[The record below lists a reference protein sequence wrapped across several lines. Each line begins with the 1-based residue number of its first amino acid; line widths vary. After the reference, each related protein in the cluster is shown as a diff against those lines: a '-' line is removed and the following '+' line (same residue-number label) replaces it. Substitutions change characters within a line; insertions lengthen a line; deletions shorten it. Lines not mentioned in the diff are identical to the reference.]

1 MLNITIRPENIVFLD
16 IETTGF
22 SSEKDKIIQI
32 SAIKTNNLEIID
44 KDSTFVSIK
53 TELPKDIIE
62 LTGITNEDCKNGKT
76 IAKAIKELQQF
87 INGCYICAHNAFF
100 DYDFLS
106 KAGLNTDYSKNWIDT
121 LALSRIAYPEFKEH
135 NLEHLAKELDI
146 HKSTHNAIDDAKSC
160 FDLYKSCIDKLALQ
174 DKNILRT
181 QDVVGNRFKS
191 TLSIP
196 FKQAISTL
204 GSQKK
209 KDFENSELLDEKGLK
224 SLRARNISVFQSKAK
239 EIKKRTSSNNLFD
252 VNEAEDDGNA
262 KKIYKYPDNLE
273 IEEYFKE
280 NGILNRYFDNYE
292 FRSGQLEFAQRIIE
306 SAKNDSILV
315 CEAETGIGKTYS
327 YLITSILF
335 SLLNGE
341 PVGVSSN
348 TNTLIDQ
355 LINKDL
361 PAISDVFDEDILYCS
376 LKGISHYI
384 CLRKFSALLNK
395 FVSGN
400 LVKSEKFD
408 KEVLDLLVLLS
419 FIGKTEYEDIDDL
432 QLNYGGLI
440 KNQFTCESNECFK
453 SKCPFYRKYCYT
465 HGNRE
470 IAASANIVV
479 TNHSMLFNN
488 CAADGAI
495 LPTITTWIVDE
506 AHNCEEW
513 ARHAFTHE
521 ISTNSL
527 RTIVEKSADAGKNK
541 CVLSKAV
548 DVFTRKH
555 SETLF
560 FALIRK
566 GASIGNDLAYKATE
580 LAESM
585 VGLSELLPQNA
596 VINDSEEVWISDDK
610 FVGKNFSEFV
620 QRAHVF
626 LEVAEK
632 QHRVLGDLIN
642 FLEDYGDV
650 STAQAEIT
658 NYRNDI
664 NEAICSL
671 SVITKPKNNTHV
683 ISASIPKKDSNL
695 PYAVSAQPLAIAH
708 AVNKTLLQGCK
719 NVVFTSATLT
729 INNTFINF
737 EDSLGIT
744 ESRSEG
750 KAVEDLKIKSP
761 FNFDENMQVLVLQN
775 MAEPQSKKSK
785 SYATYINSMC
795 DFLSDCIESN
805 GGSCLVLFANIA
817 DMRECFRNVEKRLNG
832 QNLELICQNNN
843 VSKQK
848 IISKFVENEASTLFA
863 TKSFWEG
870 VDAPGD
876 TLRCVIIVKLP
887 FVNISDPLYKKLE
900 EMHRFE
906 AFKKYSLPKAIIQTK
921 QACGRLIRSSNDKG
935 FVVIA
940 DSRVATK
947 GYGVQFLN
955 SLQSENVKKTTIED
969 ALSIIRMA

>member
-1 MLNITIRPENIVFLD
+1 MLDIVIKPENIVFLD

-22 SSEKDKIIQI
+22 SSEKDEIIQI
-32 SAIKTNNLEIID
+32 SALKTKNLEIID
-44 KDSTFVSIK
+44 EYSTFISIER
-53 TELPKDIIE
+53 ELPKHIVE
-62 LTGITNEDCKNGKT
+62 LTGITNDDCRCGKI
-76 IAKAIKELQQF
+76 IAEAIKELQEF
-87 INGCYICAHNAFF
+87 IDCCYICAHNAFF
-100 DYDFLS
+100 DCDFLT
-106 KAGLNTDYSKNWIDT
+106 KAGLNTNYTKKWIDT

-135 NLEHLAKELDI
+135 NLEHLAKRLDI
-146 HKSTHNAIDDAKSC
+146 HKSTHNAIDDVKSC
-160 FDLYKSCIDKLALQ
+160 LELYKSCVNRLALQ
-174 DKNILRT
+174 DKHILRT
-181 QDVVGNRFKS
+181 QDVVANRFKN

-196 FKQAISTL
+196 FMQAINSL
-204 GSQKK
+204 GDQNKE
-209 KDFENSELLDEKGLK
+209 DFEKSIILDEKRLK
-224 SLRARNISVFQSKAK
+224 DLRNKNISSLQSKVK
-239 EIKKRTSSNNLFD
+239 EIKKRASSNNIYD
-252 VNEAEDDGNA
+252 VNEAEDESDT

-273 IEEYFKE
+273 VEEYFKE
-280 NGILNRYFDNYE
+280 NGILNRHFDNYE
-292 FRSGQLEFAQRIIE
+292 FREGQLEFAQRIIQ

-361 PAISDVFDEDILYCS
+361 PAISDVFDVDILYCS

-384 CLRKFSALLNK
+384 CLRKFSSLLNK
-395 FVSGN
+395 YVSGN
-400 LVKSEKFD
+400 VVKD
-408 KEVLDLLVLLS
+408 KKTCNEVLELLVLLS
-419 FIGKTEYEDIDDL
+419 FIGKTEYEDFDDL
-432 QLNYGGLI
+432 QLNYGGLF

-488 CAADGAI
+488 CAAEGAI
-495 LPTITTWIVDE
+495 LPAITTWIVDE

-527 RTIVEKSADAGKNK
+527 KTITEKSANAGKNK
-541 CVLSKAV
+541 CVLSKTV
-548 DVFTRKH
+548 DSFTRHH

-560 FALIRK
+560 FALTRK
-566 GASIGNDLAYKATE
+566 GASIGNELAYKATE
-580 LAESM
+580 LAECM
-585 VGLSELLPQNA
+585 VHLSELLPQTS
-596 VINDSEEVWISDDK
+596 VINDSEEIWISDDK
-610 FVGKNFSEFV
+610 FIGKNFSEFIK
-620 QRAHVF
+620 RAQAF
-626 LEVAEK
+626 LEVAKK
-632 QHRVLGDLIN
+632 QHRVLGELLN
-642 FLEDYGDV
+642 FLEDYSDV
-650 STAQAEIT
+650 STTQAEIA

-671 SVITKPKNNTHV
+671 SAITKPKNNTHV

-695 PYAVSAQPLAIAH
+695 PYSVSAQPLDISH
-708 AVNKTLLQGCK
+708 AVNKTLLQECK

-729 INNTFINF
+729 VNNTFTNF

-744 ESRSEG
+744 ESQEAG
-750 KAVEDLKIKSP
+750 KTVEEIKIKSP

-775 MAEPQSKKSK
+775 MDEPQSKKSK
-785 SYATYINSMC
+785 NYATYIDNMC
-795 DFLSDCIESN
+795 DFLSDCIEGN

-817 DMRECFRNVEKRLNG
+817 DMRQCFRNVEDRLNG
-832 QNLELICQNNN
+832 RNLELICQNNN

-848 IISKFVENEASTLFA
+848 LISRFIENEASTLFA

-887 FVNISDPLYKKLE
+887 FTNISDPLYKKLE

-906 AFKKYSLPKAIIQTK
+906 AFRKYSLPKAIIQTK
-921 QACGRLIRSSNDKG
+921 QACGRLIRSSSDKG

-940 DSRVATK
+940 DSRVVTK
-947 GYGVQFLN
+947 GYGAQFLD
-955 SLQSENVKKTTIED
+955 SLQSENVKKTTTED